1 MRIPVQFFA
10 ELKERRLFRIVVTY
24 LAAGWVGLQVMD
36 QVTTQGVL
44 PGFAY
49 ELTLIWYLTGIP
61 IALIVG
67 WYHGEKGAQRAT
79 KGEIALLLFL
89 VVGGAAASTPV
100 VTDELDRRMRLEA
113 ATEGELDLRRVGV
126 LYFEDRSPGDSL
138 QYLAD
143 GFTEALID
151 ELSAVRELDVVS
163 RNGVA
168 QYRGSELP
176 RDSVARA
183 LEAGTLVQ
191 GAVEQIGDRI
201 RVGVALV
208 DGYSGTEF
216 ERAGF
221 ERPAD
226 QLFEARTEI
235 AENAARL
242 LRGWLG
248 GEIRLRETR
257 RETGSVD
264 AWALYHRA
272 NRMREEAEQALD
284 RHDLDESAA
293 AFEQADTL
301 AARAEVVDSTWAEPP
316 VLRGRIGYR
325 RARIAAGLG
334 EARSAEEWIET
345 GLGHVDRAIG
355 IEPNHAEALEV
366 RGTLTY
372 LRFLL
377 GTVPDPEERR
387 RLLIEARDDL
397 KRAVSL
403 DPTLASAH
411 AMLSHLYT
419 QTHETSDVV
428 LSARRAYEEDAYLDN
443 AASVVSR
450 IFTGSYRLE
459 QFTEARRWCQV
470 GQRRFPEVPEFLSCE
485 VLLMT
490 SGAVEPD
497 PERAWELVS
506 RIDSLASGPEGEWER
521 LRAELAAGGV
531 LAVTGQADSA
541 RSVWDRVRE
550 EATAEVDPTR
560 WLRAVE
566 AYMRT
571 LVGDHDE
578 AVDLLEVYAAVNP
591 EARFEDNWW
600 WRDLRSHPE
609 FRELVR
615 QSGHGSASS
624 H

>member
-1 MRIPVQFFA
+1 MRFFDLFE

-36 QVTTQGVL
+36 QVTTQGIL
-44 PGFAY
+44 PGFSY
-49 ELTLIWYLTGIP
+49 ELALIWYLTGIP
-61 IALIVG
+61 ITLVLG

-79 KGEIALLLFL
+79 KPEIALLVLL
-89 VVGGAAASTPV
+89 LAAGVAGSAPV
-100 VTDELDRRMRLEA
+100 VSDEFDRRMRLEA

-168 QYRGSELP
+168 RFRDSDLS

-183 LEAGTLVQ
+183 LGTGTLVE
-191 GAVEQIGDRI
+191 GTVERVGDRI
-201 RVGVALV
+201 RVGVTLV
-208 DGYSGTEF
+208 DGHSGAGM

-221 ERPAD
+221 ERPAG

-235 AENAARL
+235 ADHAARL
-242 LRGWLG
+242 LREWLG
-248 GEIRLRETR
+248 EEIRLRTTR
-257 RETGSVD
+257 SETGSVD

-272 NRMREEAEQALD
+272 NRARAEAEQALEK
-284 RHDLDESAA
+284 HGMEAAAA
-293 AFEQADTL
+293 AFEEADSL
-301 AARAEVVDSTWAEPP
+301 AARAEVVDSTWADPP

-325 RARIAAGLG
+325 RALIAAEGG
-334 EARSAEEWIET
+334 EARSAEAWIER
-345 GLGHVDRAIG
+345 GLGHVDRALA
-355 IEPNHAEALEV
+355 IEPNHAPAIEV

-377 GTVPDPEERR
+377 GTVSDPEERR
-387 RLLIEARDDL
+387 RLLADAQDDL
-397 KRAVSL
+397 RRAVRL

-419 QTHETSDVV
+419 QTHETSDMV

-443 AASVVSR
+443 AESVVSR
-450 IFTGSYRLE
+450 IFTGSYWLE
-459 QFTEARRWCQV
+459 QFAEARRWCRV
-470 GQRRFPEVPEFLSCE
+470 GQRRFPGSPEFLSCE

-490 SGAVEPD
+490 TPATEPD

-506 RIDSLASGPEGEWER
+506 RIDSLASGPEAEWER
-521 LRAELAAGGV
+521 LRVVIATGGV
-531 LAVTGQADSA
+531 LARAGLEDSA
-541 RSVWDRVRE
+541 RSVWNRARRQ
-550 EATAEVDPTR
+550 ATAEVDESR

-578 AVDLLEVYAAVNP
+578 AIELLEVYAAVNP
-591 EARFEDNWW
+591 GARFEDNWW

-609 FRELVR
+609 FQELTQR
-615 QSGHGSASS
+615 SEHAGAGAH
-624 H
+624 

>member
-1 MRIPVQFFA
+1 MRLFDLFE

-36 QVTTQGVL
+36 QVTTQGIL

-49 ELTLIWYLTGIP
+49 ELALIWYLTGMP
-61 IALIVG
+61 IALVLG

-89 VVGGAAASTPV
+89 VVGGAAASAPIV
-100 VTDELDRRMRLEA
+100 SEELDRRMRLEA
-113 ATEGELDLRRVGV
+113 ATEGELDQRRVGV
-126 LYFEDRSPGDSL
+126 LYFEDRTPGDSL

-151 ELSAVRELDVVS
+151 ELAAVRELDVVS

-168 QYRGSELP
+168 RFRDSDLP

-183 LEAGTLVQ
+183 LGTGTLVE
-191 GAVEQIGDRI
+191 GTVERVGDRI
-201 RVGVALV
+201 RVGVTLV
-208 DGYSGTEF
+208 DGHSGAEM

-221 ERPAD
+221 ERPAGE
-226 QLFEARTEI
+226 LFEARTQV
-235 AENAARL
+235 AERAARL

-248 GEIRLRETR
+248 EEISLRTTR

-284 RHDLDESAA
+284 RHDMEAAAA
-293 AFEQADTL
+293 AFEEADSLT
-301 AARAEVVDSTWAEPP
+301 ARAGLVDSTWADPP

-325 RARIAAGLG
+325 RARIAAGAG
-334 EARSAEEWIET
+334 EARAAEEWIET
-345 GLGHVDRAIG
+345 GLDHADRAIA

-377 GTVPDPEERR
+377 GTVSDPEDRR
-387 RLLIEARDDL
+387 RLLSEAREDL
-397 KRAVSL
+397 KRAVRL

-411 AMLSHLYT
+411 AMLSHLYS
-419 QTHETSDVV
+419 QTHETSEMV
-428 LSARRAYEEDAYLDN
+428 LSARRAYEEDAYLDQ
-443 AASVVSR
+443 AERVVSDL
-450 IFTGSYRLE
+450 FTGSYVLE
-459 QFTEARRWCQV
+459 QFAEARRWCQV
-470 GQRRFPEVPEFLSCE
+470 GQRRFPEAPQFLSCE

-490 SGAVEPD
+490 SPAMDPD

-506 RIDSLASGPEGEWER
+506 RVDSVVAGAEGEWER
-521 LRAELAAGGV
+521 LRAVIAAGGV
-531 LAVTGQADSA
+531 LALTGHADSA
-541 RSVWDRVRE
+541 RSVWIRARE
-550 EATAEVDPTR
+550 QATAEVDPDR
-560 WLRAVE
+560 WLRAEE

-578 AVDLLEVYAAVNP
+578 AVDLLEVFVAVNP
-591 EARFEDNWW
+591 GTAFADNWW
-600 WRDLRSHPE
+600 WRDLRSHPD
-609 FRELVR
+609 FRDLVQR
-615 QSGHGSASS
+615 SGHAGAAA